1 MQRDIRDELICLFS
15 GRRRTG
21 EEMSRDTTDLRTK
34 VPQQQE
40 ADG

>member
-1 MQRDIRDELICLFS
+1 MQRDIKDELICLFS
-15 GRRRTG
+15 GRRTG